1 MASRFF
7 RQAGDSD
14 SDSESSDEES
24 LTSGDEASKPA
35 APAKPKS
42 RFLRSGGSSGS
53 DASSSSSSSEEESDD
68 SDEEQKPA
76 AGGQKISRFL
86 NTGSDDEDSDE
97 EVKRVVKSAKDKRL
111 EEMEATG
118 NSMNNALKINDW
130 TAIST
135 GESIPWFSS
144 GAVDEQ
150 VSEFDKLLRMIQRQ
164 QNVGE
169 PIPPFF
175 IRTITDL
182 ETSVNDA
189 QSKDAK
195 KKMNATNARAFTA
208 MKQKVKKTLK
218 DFEKEVKQ
226 YQAVRARQRDN
237 FFVLPRGAC

>member
-1 MASRFF
+1 MVSRFF

-14 SDSESSDEES
+14 SDTESSDEES

-35 APAKPKS
+35 AQAKPKS
-42 RFLRSGGSSGS
+42 RFLRSGGSSGAES
-53 DASSSSSSSEEESDD
+53 SSSSSSSEEETDD

-76 AGGQKISRFL
+76 AGGQKVSRFL
-86 NTGSDDEDSDE
+86 ATGSDDEDSDE

-135 GESIPWFSS
+135 GEPCSVGVQLLGGGINKL
-144 GAVDEQ
+144 
-150 VSEFDKLLRMIQRQ
+150 SEFDKLLRMIQRQ

-189 QSKDAK
+189 QLKDAK

-226 YQAVRARQRDN
+226 YQAVGWGDRWGD
-237 FFVLPRGAC
+237 